1 MFQPFARPT
10 KSQQRNPLHNPD
22 HNFSLRSVY
31 RVNPNFG
38 HPFHWLE
45 AGWHNPQP
53 LIMLHGLMAHSMAY
67 RRVAHALAARYH
79 VIIPDLPGHGRDH
92 SFHSSAVRPEIDS
105 FADWFSQLLDT
116 VQKSILLEKPD
127 NSTNPNPPIH
137 LVGHSLGAIL
147 SFLATA
153 RPLDNDRLTS
163 LTLVSPGLHLDVP
176 RWAPNIV
183 KHLPVS
189 LARLGTSRVGIRIYE
204 PIQWRQARMNKN
216 EINQY
221 LEPIQNPQRLKF
233 MLALAQNLLETPDRI
248 TNAHQVDLPTM
259 IMWGTHDRMIP
270 RSTLELIQNHVPQSQ
285 TAVFENCGHSPM
297 EDCPKQFVRSLTDFL
312 V

>member
-1 MFQPFARPT
+1 
-10 KSQQRNPLHNPD
+10 
-22 HNFSLRSVY
+22 
-31 RVNPNFG
+31 
-38 HPFHWLE
+38 
-45 AGWHNPQP
+45 
-53 LIMLHGLMAHSMAY
+53 MLHGLMAHSMAY
-67 RRVAHALAARYH
+67 RRVAQALSARYH

-92 SFHSSAVRPEIDS
+92 TFRSTSVTPDINS

-116 VQKSILLEKPD
+116 VQDSIRIEKPEID
-127 NSTNPNPPIH
+127 PAALPNIH

-147 SFLATA
+147 SFVATA
-153 RPLDNDRLTS
+153 RPIDNDRLSS

-176 RWAPNIV
+176 SWAPSIV
-183 KHLPVS
+183 KRLPVS

-204 PIQWRQARMNKN
+204 PIQWRQSRMNSH

-233 MLALAQNLLETPDRI
+233 MLALAQDLLKTPDRI

-270 RSTLELIQNHVPQSQ
+270 RATLDLIQSHVPKSQ
-285 TAVFENCGHSPM
+285 TAIFENCGHSPM
-297 EDCPKQFVRSLTDFL
+297 EDCPTQFVRSLSDFL

>member
-1 MFQPFARPT
+1 
-10 KSQQRNPLHNPD
+10 
-22 HNFSLRSVY
+22 
-31 RVNPNFG
+31 
-38 HPFHWLE
+38 
-45 AGWHNPQP
+45 
-53 LIMLHGLMAHSMAY
+53 MLHGLMAHSMAY
-67 RRVAHALAARYH
+67 RRVAQALSARYH

-92 SFHSSAVRPEIDS
+92 SFRSSFVTPDVES

-116 VQKSILLEKPD
+116 IQDSIRTTKPELD
-127 NSTNPNPPIH
+127 PLALPNMH

-147 SFLATA
+147 SFTATA
-153 RPLDNDRLTS
+153 RPTDNDRLSS

-176 RWAPNIV
+176 GWAPNIV

-204 PIQWRQARMNKN
+204 PIQWRQARMTAQ
-216 EINQY
+216 EVNQY
-221 LEPIQNPQRLKF
+221 LEPIQNPRRLKF

-248 TNAHQVDLPTM
+248 TNAHEINQPTM

-270 RSTLELIQNHVPQSQ
+270 RSTLELIQSHVPSSQ
-285 TAVFENCGHSPM
+285 TTVFENCGHSPM
-297 EDCPKQFVRSLTDFL
+297 EDCPTQFVRSLTDFL